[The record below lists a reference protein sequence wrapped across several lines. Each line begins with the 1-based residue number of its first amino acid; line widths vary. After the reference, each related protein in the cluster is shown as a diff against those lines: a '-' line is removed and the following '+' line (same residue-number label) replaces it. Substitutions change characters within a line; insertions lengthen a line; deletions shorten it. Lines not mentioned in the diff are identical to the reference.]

1 MTKLTHRPGT
11 PLTSPATKVPGPRRD
26 FLGLAELETW
36 LPLVNDTATADL
48 SQWVVR
54 TLQEWELQGA
64 NKCLTAKQ
72 RLNGVVV
79 TNATQYSAGPP
90 DFDATTGT
98 LNYKVA
104 APHFRSGGSETKG
117 VYELFVRSDTARCL
131 YGFDR
136 APIKSTIE
144 VIEKEGVQDIATTNV
159 SERNGWLQLSAYNYT
174 HSSPTLKVKLAQR
187 VSGFAFVKKG
197 KSLSSSA
204 LAAAAGVNP
213 SDGAKVRVRVV
224 SGTSKCSLTGSS
236 VRARANGSCRVV
248 VTVRK
253 GSKSTSRTVDVST
266 L

>member
-1 MTKLTHRPGT
+1 MASARERHQ
-11 PLTSPATKVPGPRRD
+11 D
-26 FLGLAELETW
+26 
-36 LPLVNDTATADL
+36 
-48 SQWVVR
+48 
-54 TLQEWELQGA
+54 WELQGA
-64 NKCLTAKQ
+64 NQCFTAKQ

-90 DFDATTGT
+90 EFDSATGT
-98 LNYKVA
+98 LNYKVS
-104 APHFRSGGSETKG
+104 APHYRSGGAETKG
-117 VYELFVRSDTARCL
+117 VYALFMRSETARCL

-144 VIEKEGVQDIATTNV
+144 VIEKEGVQDVATTSV

-174 HSSPTLKVKLAQR
+174 HSSPTLKVKLGQR

-204 LAAAAGVNP
+204 LAATAGLKP
-213 SDGAKVRVRVV
+213 STGAKVSVKVV
-224 SGTSKCSLTGSS
+224 SGTSKCSSSGST
-236 VRARANGSCRVV
+236 VRAKVKGSCRVV

-253 GSKSTSRTVDVST
+253 GAKSSSRTVDVST